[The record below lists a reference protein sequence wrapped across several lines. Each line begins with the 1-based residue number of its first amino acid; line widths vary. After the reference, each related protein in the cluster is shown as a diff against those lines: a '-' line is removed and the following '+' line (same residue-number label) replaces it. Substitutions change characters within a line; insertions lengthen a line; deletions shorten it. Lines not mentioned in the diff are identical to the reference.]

1 MFNFAKQM
9 LLKSV
14 MNMGIKFYNKSPYKI
29 RDVEQMRQFK
39 TELWSFLLQHTL
51 YSVDEYILC

>member
-39 TELWSFLLQHTL
+39 TEL
-51 YSVDEYILC
+51 